1 MVYCYFS
8 YVAPCNAKVHKLTN
22 SRRTTTDIVRTHAG
36 FKGQNAAESANMGEE
51 KTLTLTHYD
60 DIEAFVTKEGTI
72 IRELMHPNVH
82 GNSNLSIAE
91 AIVAPGKTTL
101 LRKHHQ
107 SEEIYH
113 ITAGSGT
120 MQLVGKGHFT
130 VHVGD
135 TICIDP
141 GTEYNIINTS
151 DTTALK
157 IIAMSSPPFQPND
170 TVI

>member
-1 MVYCYFS
+1 MLLEKLLSCASNHFVLLSHTS
-8 YVAPCNAKVHKLTN
+8 YYTIELVAL
-22 SRRTTTDIVRTHAG
+22 SFVR
-36 FKGQNAAESANMGEE
+36 
-51 KTLTLTHYD
+51 
-60 DIEAFVTKEGTI
+60 
-72 IRELMHPNVH
+72 
-82 GNSNLSIAE
+82 
-91 AIVAPGKTTL
+91 
-101 LRKHHQ
+101 HHQ

>member
-51 KTLTLTHYD
+51 KTRTLTHYD

-101 LRKHHQ
+101 LRK
-107 SEEIYH
+107 
-113 ITAGSGT
+113 
-120 MQLVGKGHFT
+120 
-130 VHVGD
+130 
-135 TICIDP
+135 
-141 GTEYNIINTS
+141 
-151 DTTALK
+151 
-157 IIAMSSPPFQPND
+157 
-170 TVI
+170 